1 VSENF
6 DLIIKGGTAVTPS
19 GVVELDLAVKDG
31 RIAALGALD
40 PGAAQEIVD
49 ARGLHLLP
57 GVIDSQ
63 VHFRE
68 PGAEHKEDLASG
80 TAAAALGGVTAVME
94 MPNTRP
100 STLGPE
106 ELADKLN
113 RARGRAWTDH
123 AFFIGAAE
131 ENAERL
137 AELAFWWRTT
147 RRFCRSCGTAA
158 AGSRSIPRT
167 SSACASAK
175 PWCAAAP
182 TRTSTRCGVTR
193 RPR

>member
-1 VSENF
+1 VSENV

-40 PGAAQEIVD
+40 PGAAREVVD

-80 TAAAALGGVTAVME
+80 TTAAALGGVTAIME

-137 AELAFWWRTT
+137 AELERLPG
-147 RRFCRSCGTAA
+147 C
-158 AGSRSIPRT
+158 
-167 SSACASAK
+167 
-175 PWCAAAP
+175 
-182 TRTSTRCGVTR
+182 CGVKIFMGSWQPPGRGPFRGRVPPARAPSPGAGR
-193 RPR
+193 RRSGPAPGVA